1 MVPAAEHTAISFSVC
16 LFHLPYTCAEMLKE
30 FFCCRESVC
39 TLLVAWGGLVLV
51 LAHSAVHGYVKYA
64 VNEWYKEFYDL
75 LEDAGAMAA
84 NRSSAEASWVRK
96 QQEVQSSLINFFRI
110 AIIPTVV
117 MPIAK
122 YVRSTW
128 ALQWRLALMRTY
140 VSMWNPNREAIEGA
154 SQRVHEDSYRF
165 SRGVELCLTTVL
177 DSVITLCVFIPVLT
191 SIGEDTPCPGSLHFL
206 KWLNGGWLVGLAILS
221 ALVGLGVTLILGHR
235 LVGLEVENQI
245 FEAKLRKGLVVLETT
260 PVAVCVI
267 IPQPEDV
274 EVDVREMQHP
284 NLMPPLP
291 HFLPIF
297 EGIQRN
303 YNRLFINFGLLNL
316 WLAFF
321 EQFNI
326 ILPYLVFGPLLFS
339 PDPSSRIL
347 LGTLVQVSNS
357 FDKVF
362 SSLNVIADNWGS
374 VNEFRSVL
382 VRLRQFERNVY
393 RNIPHPSRRDS
404 SWPLGRHTRAMFGRP
419 IDVEILPPEATSST
433 VDHSRV

>member
-1 MVPAAEHTAISFSVC
+1 
-16 LFHLPYTCAEMLKE
+16 MLRE
-30 FFCCRESVC
+30 FFCRREGPC
-39 TLLVAWGGLVLV
+39 TLLVAWGGLLLV
-51 LAHSAVHGYVKYA
+51 LAHAAVHGWIKFA
-64 VNEWYKEFYDL
+64 VNAWYKKFYDL

-84 NRSSAEASWVRK
+84 NHPLAEEAWIEK
-96 QQEVQSSLINFFRI
+96 QQEVWSSLVDFCKI

-140 VSMWNPNREAIEGA
+140 VSLWNPNSIAIEGA

-165 SRGVELCLTTVL
+165 SRGVELCVTTVL
-177 DSVITLCVFIPVLT
+177 DSVITLGVFIPVLT
-191 SIGEDTPCPGSLHFL
+191 GLGENTPCPSSFHFL

-235 LVGLEVENQI
+235 LVVLEVENQI

-260 PVAVCVI
+260 PVAVCAI
-267 IPQPEDV
+267 IRQPDDV
-274 EVDVREMQHP
+274 EVDVREMQNP

-321 EQFNI
+321 EQFNV

-339 PDPSSRIL
+339 PDPSTRIL

-362 SSLNVIADNWGS
+362 SSLNVIADNWSS

-404 SWPLGRHTRAMFGRP
+404 SWPLGRHTRAMFGP
-419 IDVEILPPEATSST
+419 PMDVEIVPAGATSST
-433 VDHSRV
+433 ADQQSVIHPC